1 MCSHLRVRTCV
12 LICVLICAYMCACAG
27 ARVHAHIKEITHE
40 LLYLRGD
47 VGREV
52 ADISQLCLRLHE
64 LDGAHSKVW
73 CVRGWRERDG
83 EGGRDGG
90 RERERVCVCVCVCEI
105 ERERVCVCVRVCV
118 IVCVRESDDVMYTCM
133 VYTYKMNTYI

>member
-1 MCSHLRVRTCV
+1 MCSHIRVRTRV
-12 LICVLICAYMCACAG
+12 PICVLMCAYMCAYAG
-27 ARVHAHIKEITHE
+27 AHVHAHIKEITHE

-52 ADISQLCLRLHE
+52 ADISQLWLRLHE
-64 LDGAHSKVW
+64 LDGAQSKVW

-90 RERERVCVCVCVCEI
+90 RERER
-105 ERERVCVCVRVCV
+105 ERERVCVCVCV
-118 IVCVRESDDVMYTCM
+118 
-133 VYTYKMNTYI
+133 